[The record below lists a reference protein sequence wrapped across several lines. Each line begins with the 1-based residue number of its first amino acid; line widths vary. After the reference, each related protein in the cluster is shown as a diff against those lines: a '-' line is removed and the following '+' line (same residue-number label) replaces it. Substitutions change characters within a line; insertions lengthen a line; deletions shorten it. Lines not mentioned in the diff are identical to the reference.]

1 VWCLTSDETASVQYH
16 IDYAELYRYETNIIY
31 PPIYAGT
38 CHLSP
43 LNGDADMVGG
53 DFQANV
59 RGVDHYRQ
67 FGYKGKKAS
76 PEAFQEDLQSADWV
90 RARYR
95 LNRGILHDGNYP
107 HLSTKVTYL
116 KPGTKRVILGF
127 NSFPAAVGECCT
139 RAPEHSD
146 AFNRTIKLY
155 QTMAALG
162 VPVTDGTRKSE
173 SNAEARTEASEVRP
187 DSDAPSVLGSG
198 SGSFRATSEER
209 HGCEGHYEKPRPRQ
223 AAHYGGEEGEAE
235 AGRRADAKPTQRKGF
250 SSDLNL

>member
-1 VWCLTSDETASVQYH
+1 VWCLASDETDSVQYH

-43 LNGDADMVGG
+43 LNGDADMIGG

-59 RGVDHYRQ
+59 RGVDHYKQ
-67 FGYKGKKAS
+67 FGYKGKLAS
-76 PEAFQEDLQSADWV
+76 PEAFQEDLLSADWV

-95 LNRGILHDGNYP
+95 FNRGILHDGNYP
-107 HLSTKVTYL
+107 HLSTKVTHL

-127 NSFPAAVGECCT
+127 NSFPRAVGECCT

-162 VPVTDGTRKSE
+162 VPVTEATGSGTSTVGGAE
-173 SNAEARTEASEVRP
+173 SHAAHTGSSDEVRQA
-187 DSDAPSVLGSG
+187 DSVGAPFGSAPPRVKQG
-198 SGSFRATSEER
+198 MKVKDILKNPALAKLLITAAKKVKQKQAEEER
-209 HGCEGHYEKPRPRQ
+209 ELKMKNEP
-223 AAHYGGEEGEAE
+223 
-235 AGRRADAKPTQRKGF
+235 
-250 SSDLNL
+250 N